1 MDRIVRDPRMRHQF
15 GTSIVETILHPD
27 LAPVTKPEGPQKS
40 EQKRTGT
47 AISNSAAQAS
57 RLGMQHASV
66 AARYQL
72 GGMAGGALVGYG
84 TTGSIDGALMGAS
97 FGQMGGSIA
106 AHFAVTKKNRHS
118 D

>member
-1 MDRIVRDPRMRHQF
+1 
-15 GTSIVETILHPD
+15 
-27 LAPVTKPEGPQKS
+27 
-40 EQKRTGT
+40 
-47 AISNSAAQAS
+47 
-57 RLGMQHASV
+57 MQHASV

-72 GGMAGGALVGYG
+72 GEMTVGALFGYG

>member
-1 MDRIVRDPRMRHQF
+1 
-15 GTSIVETILHPD
+15 
-27 LAPVTKPEGPQKS
+27 
-40 EQKRTGT
+40 
-47 AISNSAAQAS
+47 
-57 RLGMQHASV
+57 MQHASV

-106 AHFAVTKKNRHS
+106 AHFAVACFTAGTPFVRRQSYFRFS
-118 D
+118 DNYISPS